1 MYKNQT
7 GTVNLKLQ
15 KTEAITTAETR
26 KEDNDSGVNFTV

>member
-15 KTEAITTAETR
+15 KTEAITIAETR
-26 KEDNDSGVNFTV
+26 KEDNDSEMNFTV